1 MAGLRAKPS
10 SAPDGAV
17 EDGAVEKDPAKQ
29 SAPQPGPPGVAGQAT
44 QLAPGDDFD
53 RDVWCLLGL
62 PVDAA
67 SVDRAVAEIDAAVRT
82 GRKLSFVTPNVNWLV
97 RVLRDGAARR
107 EVLDADLSFIDGAPL
122 VAMARML
129 GIPAPSRVA
138 GADIFEALRRRP
150 GFGARRTKVFF
161 FGGRD
166 GAGAAAVEALDE
178 EQGGVE
184 AVGCLNPGFGDVE
197 TMSAPKIIAEINA
210 ARPDFVVVALG
221 AAKGQAWI
229 DRNKDRLDAPVI
241 AHLGAVVDFTAGQ
254 VARAPEMVKK
264 LGLEWLWRIKEEPAL
279 WRRYVGDGAALL
291 TVIARR
297 LAPQLLALRHRQS
310 NNAAAPAQADVRR
323 GASRTAIVLSG
334 TFTAANLAAARKAFR
349 SAAEHGSD
357 VVLDLSAV
365 RKFDR
370 SFLGLVLMLEKHVA
384 RSGRTLYVDGATA
397 RHRAMLRANAMDY
410 RSVVTAEERILD
422 TGRAATA

>member
-1 MAGLRAKPS
+1 MAGLRAKSS
-10 SAPDGAV
+10 SAQGGAV
-17 EDGAVEKDPAKQ
+17 EQGPAVQPA
-29 SAPQPGPPGVAGQAT
+29 SQPGPSGADGRAT
-44 QLAPGDDFD
+44 QLAPRDDFD

-129 GIPAPSRVA
+129 GVPAPSRVA

-150 GFGARRTKVFF
+150 GFGARRTRVFF

-166 GAGAAAVEALDE
+166 GAGAAAAAALDK

-184 AVGCLNPGFGDVE
+184 AVGSLNPGFGEVE
-197 TMSAPKIIAEINA
+197 AMSAPEIIAEINA

-254 VARAPEMVKK
+254 VARAPEIVKK

-291 TVIARR
+291 TIIARR
-297 LAPQLLALRHRQS
+297 LAPQLLALRHRPAGK
-310 NNAAAPAQADVRR
+310 AAAITPAAADVRR
-323 GASRTAIVLSG
+323 SASRTVIVLSG
-334 TFTAANLAAARKAFR
+334 AFTTASLAAARKAFR
-349 SAAEHGSD
+349 TAAAHGAD
-357 VVLDLSAV
+357 VVLDFSALCE
-365 RKFDR
+365 FDR

-384 RSGRTLYVDGATA
+384 RSGRTLYVDGATG
-397 RHRAMLRANAMDY
+397 RHRATLRANAMDY
-410 RSVVTAEERILD
+410 RSVATAEERILD